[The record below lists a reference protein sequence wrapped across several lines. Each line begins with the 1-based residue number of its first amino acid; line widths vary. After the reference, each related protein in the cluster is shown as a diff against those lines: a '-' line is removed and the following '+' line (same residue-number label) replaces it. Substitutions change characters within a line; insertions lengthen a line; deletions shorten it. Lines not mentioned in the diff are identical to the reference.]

1 MDSNSTLWCT
11 SSHPLSIHAEVATAA
26 PTTFPEVGYSILSFL
41 MFINT
46 GLSVFNNCLIITVIV
61 RHPSLRQPMNIFILG
76 LAVSHDRPVR
86 LPGCHHHQLPW
97 LLIGHSACAFQGFAV
112 NYFGKWS
119 YKTIVCLIGTLE
131 TNVLFCVIS
140 SYGPE
145 GVQTSCSLDWEQ
157 RTWSNFSHLILYTLL
172 CFIFPVAAIIYC
184 HICLLLT
191 AEQECRAS
199 GWAFYMVLAMIIA
212 FFVCWLPY
220 TALSVVVV
228 VDPEL
233 NIPPLI
239 ATVPMY
245 FAKNNQ
251 PTTLSSTLFPTS
263 SDPIIYAAVNPQFR
277 TEFYRLKNNAKSIFS
292 QKR

>member
-1 MDSNSTLWCT
+1 NYHY
-11 SSHPLSIHAEVATAA
+11 SSGFIGINPSKSCYRPISHIA
-26 PTTFPEVGYSILSFL
+26 VGYSILSFL

-112 NYFGKWS
+112 NYFGLVSLW
-119 YKTIVCLIGTLE
+119 TL
-131 TNVLFCVIS
+131 
-140 SYGPE
+140 
-145 GVQTSCSLDWEQ
+145 
-157 RTWSNFSHLILYTLL
+157 TLL
-172 CFIFPVAAIIYC
+172 AYERYNMVCKPKAGLKLSMQRSIMGLLFVWVFCF
-184 HICLLLT
+184 
-191 AEQECRAS
+191 
-199 GWAFYMVLAMIIA
+199 MVLAMIIA

-263 SDPIIYAAVNPQFR
+263 R
-277 TEFYRLKNNAKSIFS
+277 
-292 QKR
+292 

>member
-112 NYFGKWS
+112 NYFGLVSLW
-119 YKTIVCLIGTLE
+119 TL
-131 TNVLFCVIS
+131 
-140 SYGPE
+140 
-145 GVQTSCSLDWEQ
+145 
-157 RTWSNFSHLILYTLL
+157 TLL
-172 CFIFPVAAIIYC
+172 AYERYNMVCKPKAGLKLSMQRSIMGLLFVWVF
-184 HICLLLT
+184 CLFWALLMEVT
-191 AEQECRAS
+191 FV
-199 GWAFYMVLAMIIA
+199 FYSQLNKSVELQGGMVLAMIIA

-245 FAKNNQ
+245 FQVSKVLSCGHYIPHR
-251 PTTLSSTLFPTS
+251 PTGTSIHMSPLSRAINTHSKVLP
-263 SDPIIYAAVNPQFR
+263 
-277 TEFYRLKNNAKSIFS
+277 L
-292 QKR
+292 